1 MRIHGRIWTIGLA
14 MALVFLAA
22 AAASKRRRDPAP
34 VTKLSKGE
42 AASSTVGQVS
52 GVEKPEEPV
61 ESPTVRPASR
71 VEELRAVSPSG
82 PEGTLSGHVTSPEG
96 PLPGALVKVE
106 WVAAVRPA
114 PEEALRLKR
123 GGARRDREG
132 VWWWTVQA
140 ATDEAGFFSIDGLP
154 AGELRVRAGGQVQ
167 TVRAGQAVQLRTGS
181 F

>member
-1 MRIHGRIWTIGLA
+1 MRIHGRLWTIGLA
-14 MALVFLAA
+14 MALVLIAA
-22 AAASKRRRDPAP
+22 GAASKRHRDPSPALKP
-34 VTKLSKGE
+34 PAAKP
-42 AASSTVGQVS
+42 ASSTVDRVS
-52 GVEKPEEPV
+52 GSEKREAPV
-61 ESPTVRPASR
+61 EPPSAAPAPR
-71 VEELRAVSPSG
+71 VEEPRAVSPSG

-96 PLPGALVKVE
+96 PLSGALVKVE
-106 WVAAVRPA
+106 WVAAVRPT
-114 PEEALRLKR
+114 PEEALRLRR

-154 AGELRVRAGGQVQ
+154 AVELRVRAGGQVQ